1 MLGVA
6 IAIRQVDCNAAF
18 TFLHL
23 NNTERSRTP
32 VASNTASET
41 AHNVNPGE
49 SNGGVVSGF
58 RTEPNSGQ
66 THNVTATAPGDPGYS
81 PLWLRVVYDSADW
94 LSVHNLDTALKA
106 RKVPAEVL
114 TINCPVVLIEH

>member
-32 VASNTASET
+32 VASNTACET
-41 AHNVNPGE
+41 AHDTTAAVLALG
-49 SNGGVVSGF
+49 SQSRD
-58 RTEPNSGQ
+58 RTEG
-66 THNVTATAPGDPGYS
+66 
-81 PLWLRVVYDSADW
+81 
-94 LSVHNLDTALKA
+94 
-106 RKVPAEVL
+106 
-114 TINCPVVLIEH
+114 

>member
-23 NNTERSRTP
+23 NNTERSRMP

-41 AHNVNPGE
+41 AHDRRQPSGSDEANP
-49 SNGGVVSGF
+49 
-58 RTEPNSGQ
+58 RTQRAQDHHGTPEAFCDAISLIASIGCRQAQLAHLERGSLMNIRFIY
-66 THNVTATAPGDPGYS
+66 THLARGWLTTS
-81 PLWLRVVYDSADW
+81 PQPS
-94 LSVHNLDTALKA
+94 S
-106 RKVPAEVL
+106 
-114 TINCPVVLIEH
+114 

>member
-18 TFLHL
+18 TLHL

-41 AHNVNPGE
+41 AHD
-49 SNGGVVSGF
+49 
-58 RTEPNSGQ
+58 T
-66 THNVTATAPGDPGYS
+66 TAAVG
-81 PLWLRVVYDSADW
+81 L
-94 LSVHNLDTALKA
+94 
-106 RKVPAEVL
+106 
-114 TINCPVVLIEH
+114 